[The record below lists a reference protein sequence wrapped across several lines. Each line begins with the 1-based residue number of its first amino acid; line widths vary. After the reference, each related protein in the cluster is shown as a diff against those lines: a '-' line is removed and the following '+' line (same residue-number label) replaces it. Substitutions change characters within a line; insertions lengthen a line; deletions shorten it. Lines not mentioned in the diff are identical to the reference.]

1 MEQPRFLVN
10 SSRQTGTSTSEPL
23 QPAPGRNCEAVSH
36 FCIVWSKKELSLEV
50 VMEQSRTV
58 VQLPGWSWAGAVSVS
73 REPEEASMVGK
84 LLSSTSVRS
93 SITALTSTKSNKA
106 PDKEAVDSSQCF
118 KDCLENTN
126 LTWTSLSNMQGDLK
140 RIINYF
146 PCSRSYR
153 WNVFSSEMMK
163 QKRESLQEIKCW
175 IPEKVQK
182 TELSDSENLHR
193 AGVCCYGKH
202 HLRRR

>member
-1 MEQPRFLVN
+1 
-10 SSRQTGTSTSEPL
+10 
-23 QPAPGRNCEAVSH
+23 
-36 FCIVWSKKELSLEV
+36 
-50 VMEQSRTV
+50 MEQSRTV
-58 VQLPGWSWAGAVSVS
+58 VLLPGWSWAGSVSVS

-106 PDKEAVDSSQCF
+106 SDKEAVDSCQCF

-126 LTWTSLSNMQGDLK
+126 LTWTSLSNMQWDLK
-140 RIINYF
+140 ESSTIF
-146 PCSRSYR
+146 PAAVPTDEMYSAQR
-153 WNVFSSEMMK
+153 WWNKKEKVCRKLSA
-163 QKRESLQEIKCW
+163 
-175 IPEKVQK
+175 EKVQK

-202 HLRRR
+202 HLWRR